1 MKRAL
6 LFASLLGLVASI
18 IACGQ
23 GTEPLPLPAAPK
35 APQCSAGNGGTL
47 ICIDG
52 NGNVITINPAPTPTP
67 APTPSSPT
75 CSKGIPIYQEIVV
88 QAGVGIPASQSQ
100 ASYIAALV
108 AAIKAAGFLVTSGG
122 LLPSDEIALKTS
134 ATAPFSETYDVWRA
148 DNTPQV
154 LYQETCTPARF

>member
-6 LFASLLGLVASI
+6 ILTSLLGLVASI
-18 IACGQ
+18 LACGQ
-23 GTEPLPLPAAPK
+23 GTDTVQPPAAPT

-67 APTPSSPT
+67 APTPSTPS

-88 QAGVGIPASQSQ
+88 QAEVGIPTSQSQ
-100 ASYIAALV
+100 ASYITALV
-108 AAIKAAGFLVTSGG
+108 AVIKAAGFLVTSGG
-122 LLPSDEIALKTS
+122 LLPSDEIAVKTS
-134 ATAPFSETYDVWRA
+134 ATATFSETYDVWRA

-154 LYQETCTPARF
+154 LYQETCTPPRF